1 MHAQRVVFPREHVQC
16 YSKYDRRE
24 LQSRGE
30 PGRRL
35 RPTHLYFRE
44 YNRRERRRRRARP
57 ASEAIMHLG
66 LPSRPSEINGTAGS
80 VGGDETQQSVVKP
93 EVLAEGGLP

>member
-35 RPTHLYFRE
+35 RPQMPCLE
-44 YNRRERRRRRARP
+44 YDRRERRRRRARP

>member
-44 YNRRERRRRRARP
+44 YDRRERQRRKNATNGSHALTGARRRL
-57 ASEAIMHLG
+57 MTVDWKTCT
-66 LPSRPSEINGTAGS
+66 PSTAHEWI
-80 VGGDETQQSVVKP
+80 VPLTWRRT
-93 EVLAEGGLP
+93 